1 MSSSSTSSGSNWR
14 SDIYDYFITSM
25 TTRWYRAFLCRMA
38 QNSSILD
45 VGIGTASALI
55 ANRDVILNKN
65 LTVMGVDY
73 DKNYVDAAQENIRVA
88 GLDKNVKVVCASI
101 HDYTPP
107 ADASKYDAIYF
118 SGSFM
123 IIPDKVK
130 ALERCK
136 KMLKDAGESSSTAA
150 GKFYFTQS
158 FQHRGWMG
166 NLVSSIVKPALKF
179 VLTIDFG
186 EVTYRDEFEETIRQA
201 GLKVEVYEVMFKA
214 SMRDEVLVV
223 AA

>member
-1 MSSSSTSSGSNWR
+1 MG
-14 SDIYDYFITSM
+14 
-25 TTRWYRAFLCRMA
+25 
-38 QNSSILD
+38 LD

-55 ANRDVILNKN
+55 ANRDVILNRN
-65 LTVMGVDY
+65 LSVMGVDY

-88 GLDKNVKVVCASI
+88 GLQKNVQIVCASI
-101 HDYTPP
+101 HDYVPP
-107 ADASKYDAIYF
+107 ADAAKYDAIYF

-136 KMLKDAGESSSTAA
+136 KMLKENT
-150 GKFYFTQS
+150 GKFFFTQS

-186 EVTYRDEFEETIRQA
+186 EVTYRDEFEET
-201 GLKVEVYEVMFKA
+201 
-214 SMRDEVLVV
+214 
-223 AA
+223 